1 MQHWKPNGLLKTKV
15 SAAAFPTSSWFRHGE
30 DLTSHH
36 IYSAGWRAWPVEP
49 LELQCKN
56 PKTTAEM
63 VILATG
69 ISVVDDNVVSG
80 IITHGGNYIHF

>member
-1 MQHWKPNGLLKTKV
+1 M
-15 SAAAFPTSSWFRHGE
+15 
-30 DLTSHH
+30 
-36 IYSAGWRAWPVEP
+36 EP

-63 VILATG
+63 VILPTD